1 MDQKAIT
8 KDEINELPIVKFN
21 GEMHIITDQE
31 GCVRALEA
39 LAGEKILG
47 FDTETKPAFKK
58 GVSHKVSLLQLSTN
72 ENAYIFRLNKC
83 TLTKGLCDLLSN
95 ENIVKTGVSI
105 RDDIK
110 GLRKLNDFEPG
121 GFVELGDLAKK
132 LEIKQLGLR
141 SLAGMFLGYRVS
153 KRFQL
158 TNWELPKLTEDQFRY
173 AATDAW
179 VGLCLYNK
187 MKALLPN

>member
-1 MDQKAIT
+1 MYQKSIT
-8 KDEINELPIVKFN
+8 KDEINELPIVKFT
-21 GEMHIITDQE
+21 GKMHIVIDQDS
-31 GCVRALEA
+31 CLSAIEA
-39 LAGEKILG
+39 LSSEAILG

-72 ENAYIFRLNKC
+72 DDAYLFRLNKC
-83 TLTKGLCDLLSN
+83 NLTKELCDLLAN
-95 ENIVKTGVSI
+95 PNIIKAGVSI
-105 RDDIK
+105 RDDIR
-110 GLRKLNDFEPG
+110 GLNKLNNFEPG

-187 MKALLPN
+187 MQNLFSS